1 MIQNYFKIAWRSLLK
16 NKGTTAINIVGLSV
30 GMTAAVF
37 ILLWVQNEMNF
48 DDYHKEEGSIYRLTT
63 RLPTLGW
70 VWETTPLLLADAIK
84 KEVPEI
90 TNATRLYTSNWP
102 VFTVKNNQF
111 YSKSCAYVDEA
122 WFNIFKYDFKEGNA
136 AAFDANPFSIILTNS
151 EAKKYFGNA
160 AAAGQTIRVDSV
172 NYQVR
177 GVVSD
182 PLTNSSFQYTSFI
195 PISALLT
202 NPQIRENEQQWNN
215 ANYITFV
222 KTTMGSKPGVV
233 EKKITAVM
241 ASKSKGDATPITM
254 IALKDLHFET
264 EISNSAFIHGNLNT
278 VYVFSILGF
287 LLLLIACINYVNL
300 TTARASLRAREV
312 SVRKINGADRSHL
325 FLQFITESLLISLLS
340 LAATLVLI
348 KFCLPVF
355 NQLTEKSFE
364 LPLTSVNVW
373 KVLGCTLLAALLLN
387 SIYPALLLSS
397 FKPLNVFRGNNVL
410 KVKDSSFR
418 KGLVILQFTVSVIL
432 IASTIVIYSQLQ
444 FIQHKNPGYNRS
456 QIISFALPQTIER
469 GKRESVMTAMKH
481 DLLAES
487 SIENVAT
494 SNQPLVNLGSV
505 CTECADW
512 KGRDTSYNP
521 RITQLS
527 ADIDFEKTLQLKMK
541 EGEWFGESNN
551 NGALGFILNETAVKD
566 FKLPVPTIG
575 AWFVFKGDTGRVIGV
590 VNDFVYKSLHEKLGA
605 VVVFNNALWRN
616 FFSVRIADKK
626 ATVALSNINKVWK
639 NYVGDSPLEY
649 NFLDDTFN
657 NLYKQ
662 DQQTA
667 FLMIVFAVIAI
678 VISGLGLFS
687 LAAFEAAQRT
697 KEIGVRKVLGATVA
711 GIARLLSK
719 YFVKLVCIAIVI
731 ASPIAFFAMNKWIQN
746 FAYRIDITWWMFALA
761 GLFALVIALLTVSF
775 QAVKAALMNPVKSLK
790 TE

>member
-1 MIQNYFKIAWRSLLK
+1 MIKNNFKIAWRSLLK
-16 NKGTTAINIVGLSV
+16 NKGTTTINIFGLSV

-48 DDYHKEEGSIYRLTT
+48 DDYHKDERSIYRLTT
-63 RLPTLGW
+63 RLPSQGW
-70 VWETTPLLLADAIK
+70 VWESTPLLLADAIK

-90 TNATRLYTSNWP
+90 TNVARLYTSNWP
-102 VFTVKNNQF
+102 IFTIKDNQF
-111 YSKSCAYVDEA
+111 FSKGCAYVDEA
-122 WFNIFKYDFKEGNA
+122 WFNVFKYDFKEGNA
-136 AAFDANPFSIILTNS
+136 AAFDANPFSIILTNT
-151 EAKKYFGNA
+151 EAKKYFGTA
-160 AAAGQTIRVDSV
+160 TAVGQTIRVDSV

-177 GVVSD
+177 GVVAD
-182 PLTNSSFQYTSFI
+182 PPTNSSFQYTSFI

-202 NPQIRENEQQWNN
+202 NPQIRENDQQWGN

-222 KTTMGSKPGVV
+222 KTAAGSNPGVV

-241 ASKSKGDATPITM
+241 DSKSKGDATPISM
-254 IALKDLHFET
+254 IALKDMHFET
-264 EISNSAFIHGNLNT
+264 EISNSTFIHGNRNT
-278 VYVFSILGF
+278 VYVFSLLGF
-287 LLLLIACINYVNL
+287 LLLLIACINYINL
-300 TTARASLRAREV
+300 TTAKASLRAREV

-325 FLQFITESLLISLLS
+325 FMQFITESLLISLLS
-340 LAATLVLI
+340 LMATLVLI

-355 NQLTEKSFE
+355 NQLTEKTFE
-364 LPLTSVNVW
+364 LPLTSLNVW

-397 FKPLNVFRGNNVL
+397 FKPLNVFRGNSVL

-418 KGLVILQFTVSVIL
+418 KGLVVVQFTVSVIL
-432 IASTIVIYSQLQ
+432 VAGTIVIYSQLQ

-456 QIISFALPQTIER
+456 QVLSFMFPQTIER
-469 GKRESVMTAMKH
+469 AKKESMMLAMKH

-487 SIENVAT
+487 SIEKVAT

-521 RITQLS
+521 KITQLS
-527 ADIDFEKTLQLKMK
+527 ADINFDKTMQLKMK
-541 EGEWFGESNN
+541 EGAWFGESNN
-551 NGALGFILNETAVKD
+551 NGAHGFILNETAVKD
-566 FKLPVPTIG
+566 FKLPVPATG
-575 AWFVFKGDTGRVIGV
+575 TWFVFKGDTGRVIGV
-590 VNDFVYKSLHEKLGA
+590 VNDFSYKSLHEKSGP
-605 VVVFNNALWRN
+605 VVVFNNAKWRN
-616 FFSVRIADKK
+616 FFSVRIAGEK
-626 ATVALSNINKVWK
+626 ATVGLSSINKVWK
-639 NYVGDSPLEY
+639 KYVSDSPLEY

-678 VISGLGLFS
+678 VISALGLFS
-687 LAAFEAAQRT
+687 LAAFEAVQRT

-719 YFVKLVCIAIVI
+719 DFVKLVCIAILI
-731 ASPIAFFAMNKWIQN
+731 ASPIAWWAMNKWMQN
-746 FAYRIDITWWMFALA
+746 FAYRIDIAWWMFALA
-761 GLFALVIALLTVSF
+761 GLFALLIALLTVSF
-775 QAVKAALMNPVKSLK
+775 QTIKAALMNPVKSLK
-790 TE
+790 AE

>member
-1 MIQNYFKIAWRSLLK
+1 MIKNYFKIAWRSLLK
-16 NKGTTAINIVGLSV
+16 NKGTTAINVLGLSV

-48 DDYHKEEGSIYRLTT
+48 DDYHKDESSIYRLTT
-63 RLPTLGW
+63 RLPSQGW
-70 VWETTPLLLADAIK
+70 VWESTSLLLADAIK

-90 TNATRLYTSNWP
+90 KNAARLYTSNWP
-102 VFTVKNNQF
+102 IFTIKDNQF
-111 YSKSCAYVDEA
+111 FSKGCAYVDEA

-136 AAFDANPFSIILTNS
+136 AAFDANPFSIILTNT
-151 EAKKYFGNA
+151 EAKKYFGTA
-160 AAAGQTIRVDSV
+160 TAVGQTIRVDSV

-177 GVVSD
+177 GVVAD
-182 PLTNSSFQYTSFI
+182 APTNSSFQYTSFI
-195 PISALLT
+195 PINALLT
-202 NPQIRENEQQWNN
+202 NQQIKENDEQWGN

-222 KTTMGSKPGVV
+222 KTAAGSNPGVV

-241 ASKSKGDATPITM
+241 ASKSKEDATPISM
-254 IALKDLHFET
+254 IALKDMHFET
-264 EISNSAFIHGNLNT
+264 EIDNSTFIHGNRNT

-312 SVRKINGADRSHL
+312 SVRKINGADRSNL

-340 LAATLVLI
+340 LVATLVLI

-364 LPLTSVNVW
+364 LPLTSLNVW
-373 KVLGCTLLAALLLN
+373 KVLGCTLLAALVLN

-397 FKPLNVFRGNNVL
+397 FKPLNVFRGNTVL

-418 KGLVILQFTVSVIL
+418 KGLVVLQFTVSVIL
-432 IASTIVIYSQLQ
+432 IAGTIVIYSQLQ
-444 FIQHKNPGYNRS
+444 FIQHKDPGYNRS
-456 QIISFALPQTIER
+456 QVLSFMFPQTIER
-469 GKRESVMTAMKH
+469 AKKESMMMAMKH

-487 SIENVAT
+487 SIEKVAT

-521 RITQLS
+521 KITQLS
-527 ADIDFEKTLQLKMK
+527 ADLDFDKTMQLKMK

-551 NGALGFILNETAVKD
+551 NGAHGFILNETAVKD
-566 FKLPVPTIG
+566 FKLPVPATG
-575 AWFVFKGDTGRVIGV
+575 TWFVFKGDTGRVIGV
-590 VNDFVYKSLHEKLGA
+590 VNDFSYKSLHEKSGP
-605 VVVFNNALWRN
+605 VVVFNNAKWRN
-616 FFSVRIADKK
+616 FFSVRIAGDK
-626 ATVALSNINKVWK
+626 ATAGLSSVNKVWK
-639 NYVGDSPLEY
+639 KYVSDSPLEY
-649 NFLDDTFN
+649 NFLDDSFN

-662 DQQTA
+662 DQQTS
-667 FLMIVFAVIAI
+667 FLMIVFALIAI
-678 VISGLGLFS
+678 VISALGLFS

-711 GIARLLSK
+711 GIAKLLSK
-719 YFVKLVCIAIVI
+719 DFVKLVCIAIVI
-731 ASPIAFFAMNKWIQN
+731 ATPIAWWAMSKWMQN

-761 GLFALVIALLTVSF
+761 GLFALLIALLTVSF
-775 QAVKAALMNPVKSLK
+775 QAIRAALLNPITSLK
-790 TE
+790 AE

>member
-1 MIQNYFKIAWRSLLK
+1 MIKNYFKIAWRSLLK
-16 NKGTTAINIVGLSV
+16 NKGTTAINILGLSV

-48 DDYHKEEGSIYRLTT
+48 DDYHKDQRSIYRLTT
-63 RLPTLGW
+63 RLPSQGW
-70 VWETTPLLLADAIK
+70 VWESTPLLLADAIK

-90 TNATRLYTSNWP
+90 TNAARLYTSNWP
-102 VFTVKNNQF
+102 VFTIKGNLF
-111 YSKSCAYVDEA
+111 YSKGCAYVDEA
-122 WFNIFKYDFKEGNA
+122 WFNIFRYDFKDGNA
-136 AAFDANPFSIILTNS
+136 AAFDANPFSIILTS
-151 EAKKYFGNA
+151 AEAKKYFGTA
-160 AAAGQTIRVDSV
+160 AAVGQMIRVDSV
-172 NYQVR
+172 NYEVR
-177 GVVSD
+177 GVVAD
-182 PLTNSSFQYTSFI
+182 APTNSSFQYTSFI

-202 NPQIRENEQQWNN
+202 NPQIRENDQQWNN

-222 KTTMGSKPGVV
+222 KTTTGSKPVVV
-233 EKKITAVM
+233 EKKITDVI
-241 ASKSKGDATPITM
+241 ASKSKGDAAPISM
-254 IALKDLHFET
+254 ISLKDMHFET
-264 EISNSAFIHGNLNT
+264 EIDNSTFIHGNRNT

-340 LAATLVLI
+340 LVATLVLI

-355 NQLTEKSFE
+355 NQLTEKSFY
-364 LPLTSVNVW
+364 LPLTSLNVW
-373 KVLGCTLLAALLLN
+373 KVLGCTLLAALVLN

-397 FKPLNVFRGNNVL
+397 FKPLNVFRGNIVL

-418 KGLVILQFTVSVIL
+418 KGLVVLQFTVSVIL
-432 IASTIVIYSQLQ
+432 IGSTIVIYSQLQ
-444 FIQHKNPGYNRS
+444 YIQYKNPGYNRS
-456 QIISFALPQTIER
+456 QTLSFALPSTIER
-469 GKRESVMTAMKH
+469 GKRESVMMAMKH
-481 DLLAES
+481 ELLAES
-487 SIENVAT
+487 SIEKVAT

-527 ADIDFEKTLQLKMK
+527 ADIDFEKTMQLKMK

-551 NGALGFILNETAVKD
+551 NGAHGFILNETAVKD
-566 FKLPVPTIG
+566 FKLPVPTTG

-590 VNDFVYKSLHEKLGA
+590 VNDFAYKSLHEKSGP
-605 VVVFNNALWRN
+605 VVVFNNATWRN
-616 FFSVRIADKK
+616 FFSVRIAGEK
-626 ATVALSNINKVWK
+626 ATVGLSSISKVWK
-639 NYVGDSPLEY
+639 KYVSDSPLEY

-662 DQQTA
+662 DQQTS

-678 VISGLGLFS
+678 VISALGLFS
-687 LAAFEAAQRT
+687 LAAFEATQRT

-711 GIARLLSK
+711 GITKLLSK
-719 YFVKLVCIAIVI
+719 DFVKLVCIAILI
-731 ASPIAFFAMNKWIQN
+731 ASPIAYFAMNKWIQN
-746 FAYRIDITWWMFALA
+746 FAYRIDIAWWMFAVA
-761 GLFALVIALLTVSF
+761 GLFALLIALLTVSF
-775 QAVKAALMNPVKSLK
+775 QAVRAAVANPVKSLK
-790 TE
+790 VE